1 LISITYS
8 PTSASNI
15 LEFDFSC
22 PMGPQSISACDIGV
36 FLFQGSTVIAG
47 HTFSSASGQYLTAT
61 FKFYKTAGTTSSTVY
76 TVRWANANAAN
87 PIYALCFSGTGTPLY
102 NATGNTSM
110 VFTLKEYTS

>member
-1 LISITYS
+1 
-8 PTSASNI
+8 
-15 LEFDFSC
+15 
-22 PMGPQSISACDIGV
+22 MGPQSISACDIGV